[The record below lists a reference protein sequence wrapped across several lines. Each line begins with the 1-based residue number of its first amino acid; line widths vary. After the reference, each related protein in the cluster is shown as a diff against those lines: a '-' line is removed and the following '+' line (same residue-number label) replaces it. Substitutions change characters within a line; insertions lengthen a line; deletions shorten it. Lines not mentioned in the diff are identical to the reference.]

1 MNRFD
6 RHRMLGCTWNPAHL
20 RRRTDVDADTVVGH
34 GRTVFA
40 QHLATGAVQADH
52 LVLEKTRTRKAGQRA
67 QVDVHIVIVVVARD
81 VAWQHARVRRVAVAA
96 DQRQAHTRH
105 GFHTPHLEHD
115 SMAVAPADQHNI
127 AQDRLF
133 TRLHQRPCSCCF
145 VQAFNS
151 SCQRQHQAVQRSGL
165 LRRCKKRRAQ
175 SALRS

>member
-1 MNRFD
+1 MNRLD
-6 RHRMLGCTWNPAHL
+6 RHRMFGRTWNPAHL
-20 RRRTDVDADTVVGH
+20 RRRADVDADPVIGH

-40 QHLATGAVQADH
+40 QHLATGAVQADD

-67 QVDVHIVIVVVARD
+67 QIDVHIVMAVVACN
-81 VAWQHARVRRVAVAA
+81 VAGQHARVGRVAVAA

-105 GFHTPHLEHD
+105 GLHAPHLEHD
-115 SMAVAPADQHNI
+115 SMAVAAADQHNI

-145 VQAFNS
+145 VHACHS
-151 SCQRQHQAVQRSGL
+151 SCQRQQQAVQRSGL
-165 LRRCKKRRAQ
+165 LRWCKKWRAQ